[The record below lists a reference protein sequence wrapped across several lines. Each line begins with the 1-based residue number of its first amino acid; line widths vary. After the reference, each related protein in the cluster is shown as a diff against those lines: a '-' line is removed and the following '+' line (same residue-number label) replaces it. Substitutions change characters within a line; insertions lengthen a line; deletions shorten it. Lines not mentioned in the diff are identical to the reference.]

1 VAIFSRPSS
10 KTMSKIFEDSLL
22 GVKGVLENQLE
33 IAESRQYRVEKVIL
47 TGGFGQSPSLQ
58 SYLRV
63 FLEEWKEKRDC
74 DIDLIV
80 PENP

>member
-1 VAIFSRPSS
+1 
-10 KTMSKIFEDSLL
+10 MGKIFEDSLL

-33 IAESRQYRVEKVIL
+33 IAESKQYQVEKVIL

-58 SYLRV
+58 SYLRTY
-63 FLEEWKEKRDC
+63 LEERKDKGDWE
-74 DIDLIV
+74 IELIV